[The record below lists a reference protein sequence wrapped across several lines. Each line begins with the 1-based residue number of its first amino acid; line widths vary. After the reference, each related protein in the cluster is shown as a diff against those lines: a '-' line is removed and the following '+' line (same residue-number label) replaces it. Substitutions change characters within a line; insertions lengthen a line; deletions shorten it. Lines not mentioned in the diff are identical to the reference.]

1 MTNVYKTAQGRI
13 VDMDKLMNQ
22 NELTLAVGNKKVN
35 ARGDKIGPG
44 GQIIKNSY
52 TGTPRVPDQMVSTST
67 PIPTPTPTPTPVI
80 EEIPVIAPTNAKK
93 TKDIADMDPEGN
105 E

>member
-1 MTNVYKTAQGRI
+1 MTNVYKTAHGRI

-52 TGTPRVPDQMVSTST
+52 TGTPRVPDQMVARPAEPITET
-67 PIPTPTPTPTPVI
+67 PA
-80 EEIPVIAPTNAKK
+80 IAPTAAPVITPSITKK
-93 TKDIADMDPEGN
+93 SKNIADMDPEGN

>member
-1 MTNVYKTAQGRI
+1 MTNVYKTAHGRI

-52 TGTPRVPDQMVSTST
+52 TGTPRVPDQMVST
-67 PIPTPTPTPTPVI
+67 PIPTPAIEETPVI
-80 EEIPVIAPTNAKK
+80 VPTITQKA
-93 TKDIADMDPEGN
+93 KDIADMDPEGN

>member
-52 TGTPRVPDQMVSTST
+52 TGTPRVPDQMAT
-67 PIPTPTPTPTPVI
+67 PTPPPTPTPVI